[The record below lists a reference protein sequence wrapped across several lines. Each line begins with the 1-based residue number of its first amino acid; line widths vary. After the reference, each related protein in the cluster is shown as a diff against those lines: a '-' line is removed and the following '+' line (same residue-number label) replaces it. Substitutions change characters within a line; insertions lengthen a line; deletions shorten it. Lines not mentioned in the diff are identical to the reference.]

1 MAYLSVIEDMQQ
13 DLDRCIN
20 CGLCHGICPVYLMTG
35 EESTSARG
43 KINLLRALY
52 SGELRPNSY
61 LVHIFNRCLLC
72 YGCQSV
78 CPSGVLTENLW
89 ITSREFLARQVGQ
102 SLAKRVAFQGFLGQP
117 GLLKIA
123 LKIVRAVQSLT
134 FLKGIRYKHLPSGLT
149 IPKLSTKTLL
159 DTLPERV
166 PATCDPPIGRVGYFM
181 GCMSNY
187 LLPDIAY
194 AAISVLSK
202 LGYEV
207 IIPRQQLCCGAPAFN
222 NGDFKT
228 ARKLAQWNINVFL
241 DEDVDVV
248 VSADGT
254 CGGAFTHEYEKL
266 FGENDPKYREFKS
279 RCSELL
285 TMIMKRLN
293 ILQPDRTPINK
304 SVTIHDSCHLTH
316 TQGITDAPRKL
327 MEAIPGV
334 EVVEKVRSDH
344 CCGFGGSFNLM
355 FPDIAE
361 EITSQRVTE
370 VTKTDA
376 QLVVASSPGC
386 ILKLREQ
393 VDRQKLDIK
402 VMHPLELLDE
412 SLNG

>member
-1 MAYLSVIEDMQQ
+1 MQ

-20 CGLCHGICPVYLMTG
+20 CGLCHGICPVYLTTG

-43 KINLLRALY
+43 KINLLRAIY
-52 SGELRPNSY
+52 EGEIRPNAH

-102 SLAKRVAFQGFLGQP
+102 SLAKKLAFQGFLGKP

-123 LKIVRAVQSLT
+123 LNVLRAVQSLI
-134 FLKGIRYKHLPSGLT
+134 FPKGIQYKHLRTGLT
-149 IPKLSTKTLL
+149 IPKLSSKTLL
-159 DTLPERV
+159 EYLPERV
-166 PATCDPPIGRVGYFM
+166 PATCDPPVGRVGYFV

-194 AAISVLSK
+194 ATISVLSK

-207 IIPRQQLCCGAPAFN
+207 VIPHQQLCCGAPAFN

-241 DEDVDVV
+241 DAGVDMV

-266 FGENDPKYREFKS
+266 FGEDDPKYKEFKM

-285 TMIMKRLN
+285 TLIAKRLESM
-293 ILQPDRTPINK
+293 QPKRTPIPT
-304 SVTIHDSCHLTH
+304 SVTIHDSCHVTH
-316 TQGITDAPRKL
+316 TQGITDAPRQL
-327 MEAIPGV
+327 MQAIPGV
-334 EVVEKVRSDH
+334 DITEKVRSDH
-344 CCGFGGSFNLM
+344 CCGFGGSFNVM
-355 FPDIAE
+355 FPDIAN
-361 EITSQRVTE
+361 EITALRVNE
-370 VTKTDA
+370 MTKTDA
-376 QLVVASSPGC
+376 QVVVASSPGC

-393 VDRQKLDIK
+393 MDKQGLDIK

-412 SLNG
+412 SLSG